1 MNKNSS
7 NALTLTKCRVKR
19 IKREKDSYIILLLLL
34 ILLIVFAFSFCIGS
48 YKLSIGEVIT
58 IFYGRLMGI
67 SNSFGANVD
76 TVVFLVRMPRIIA
89 ALIIGGAL
97 SVAGS
102 SYQGLFRNPMVSPDI
117 LGASGGAGFGAALG
131 LLLSLD
137 AFEVQMLSF
146 LCGLGAV
153 LAAVGIHSI
162 IKRDGGGSLLSL
174 IMIGIV
180 ISSLAQAFISLIKYV
195 GDPEDKLPVIT
206 FWLMGSLSTVTM
218 NDLFFLLIPII
229 IAIVPLYLL
238 RWHLNI
244 LSFGDEEATAL
255 GVNVRKMKL
264 VVIICSTLATAVTV
278 SVAGVIGWIGLII
291 PHLAR
296 MLVGP
301 NYKRALPASLLIG
314 SIYLILVDDL
324 CLFLLSP

>member
-1 MNKNSS
+1 
-7 NALTLTKCRVKR
+7 
-19 IKREKDSYIILLLLL
+19 
-34 ILLIVFAFSFCIGS
+34 
-48 YKLSIGEVIT
+48 
-58 IFYGRLMGI
+58 
-67 SNSFGANVD
+67 
-76 TVVFLVRMPRIIA
+76 MPRIIA

-218 NDLFFLLIPII
+218 NDLFFLLIPVI

-324 CLFLLSP
+324 ARMFTMELPLGILTSLVGAPFFLYLLFKGRRGWS